1 MALGEFPQGQ
11 FLTLSEMED
20 GKKWVAEI
28 VGPDPTF
35 GMKRIFQPE
44 VEANVYELFDGIY
57 QIHGIYPGI
66 TPFEKEYTQVK
77 DGHMTRRLD
86 YRWVRSIAP
95 QLAMEAPARAD
106 RVRWQIKRILAE
118 IQDHLDHELVRESL
132 LSQQDQLQDVE
143 EQETL
148 THILSQLIRD
158 KAKIIKHFEQQIKL
172 YDQMYQ

>member
-1 MALGEFPQGQ
+1 MEQEEFPKGQ
-11 FLTLSEMED
+11 FLTLTEMED

-35 GMKRIFQPE
+35 GMKRIFLPE
-44 VEANVYELFDGIY
+44 IEANVYELFDGIY

-66 TPFEKEYTQVK
+66 TPFNKEYTQVK

-86 YRWVRSIAP
+86 YRLVRSLVP
-95 QLAMEAPARAD
+95 QLELEAPNRMARVKA
-106 RVRWQIKRILAE
+106 QIKRTLAE
-118 IQDHLDHELVRESL
+118 INEALDHELVRESL
-132 LSQQDQLQDVE
+132 MNQQDQLDDAE
-143 EQETL
+143 DQETL

-158 KAKIIKHFEQQIKL
+158 RAKIIKHFEQQIKL